1 MFQSIKWRLMLLYV
15 LLIVVAMQFVSFFL
29 VRNIEAFYLERA
41 RTDLRTRGAHVV
53 RVLDLEMRRGP
64 YSRELAEAHLNNLRA
79 RHEDAIILLVSP
91 TGQVAATSL
100 NPAAEGLHGLFVQGP
115 DYPAII
121 EFFATQEPVEARW
134 EDHTGRRFY
143 TLALPLSGILT
154 QGTVRE
160 EVALVYVREP
170 LDETYSILQEVQ
182 ARLLNATLLAIG
194 VTLLLGTFAAQTIT
208 RPLQEIT
215 SKAARLA
222 AGHFD
227 MEVKVKSGDE
237 IGKLAE
243 VFNYLTAELRKTMA
257 ELRNDKTKLEAI
269 LTQMTNGVIALDT
282 HGHIIHANIRAR
294 DMLNITEEMSSA
306 HILELLNLGDLARL
320 LTGSGP
326 KVAETEL
333 KSPYTI
339 AIRAYGAPFHS
350 AEGEVSGGIIVLQD
364 ITEEARL
371 EQMRREFVANVSH
384 ELKTP
389 LTTIKSYAETLLAGA
404 LDTKDVAAS
413 FLSTMSEE
421 ADRMDRLIKDL
432 LTLSS
437 LDFQHV
443 RMPMRPTLLDEL
455 ILDVADKLAFSA
467 QRRNLKFRTNFPEDT
482 PVVLANAD
490 KVEQVLVN
498 IMANAIKYTHEGSDI
513 TVSLST
519 VGDMVRVGIRD
530 RGPGI
535 PLEDQPRIFERFY
548 RVDKA
553 RARELGG
560 TGLGLAIA
568 KQIVEAHGG
577 RIGLE
582 SEANEGTE
590 IYFFLPR
597 HTLPSTGQVS

>member
-1 MFQSIKWRLMLLYV
+1 MFQSIKWRLMLLYI

-41 RTDLRTRGAHVV
+41 RTELRTRGAHVV
-53 RVLDLEMRRGP
+53 RVLEIEMRRGP
-64 YSRELAEAHLNNLRA
+64 YSRDLAENLLSSLRA
-79 RHEDAIILLVSP
+79 RQEDAIILLVSP
-91 TGQVAATSL
+91 AGQVAATSL
-100 NPAAEGLHGLFVQGP
+100 NPTAERLRGLFVQSP
-115 DYPAII
+115 DYPAIV
-121 EFFATQEPVEARW
+121 EFFATQEPQEARW

-143 TLALPLSGILT
+143 TLALPLAGILT
-154 QGTVRE
+154 QGQTRE

-170 LDETYSILQEVQ
+170 LDETYSILREVQ
-182 ARLLNATLLAIG
+182 ERLLNATLLAIG
-194 VTLLLGTFAAQTIT
+194 VASLLGIFAAQTIT
-208 RPLQEIT
+208 RPLQEVT

-227 MEVKVKSGDE
+227 MEVTVKSGDE

-243 VFNYLTAELRKTMA
+243 VFNYLSAELRKTMT
-257 ELRNDKTKLEAI
+257 ELNNDKSKLEAI
-269 LTQMTNGVIALDT
+269 LTQMTNGVIAVDT

-294 DMLNITEEMSSA
+294 DMLGITPATSSEA
-306 HILELLNLGDLARL
+306 ILEVLNLGDLARL
-320 LTGSGP
+320 LRGSGP

-333 KSPYTI
+333 LSPYVI
-339 AIRAYGAPFHS
+339 AVRAYAAPFH
-350 AEGEVSGGIIVLQD
+350 AADGEVSGGIIVLQD

-389 LTTIKSYAETLLAGA
+389 LTTIKGYAETLLSGA

-413 FLSTMSEE
+413 FLSTISEE

-432 LTLSS
+432 LTLSA
-437 LDFQHV
+437 LDFQQA
-443 RMPMRPTLLDEL
+443 RLALRPTLLEEL

-467 QRRNLKFRTNFPEDT
+467 QKRNLRFRTDFPEEV
-482 PVVLANAD
+482 PMVLANAD
-490 KVEQVLVN
+490 KIEQVLVN
-498 IMANAIKYTHEGSDI
+498 IMSNAIKYTHESSDI
-513 TVSLST
+513 TVSVKT
-519 VGDMVRVGIRD
+519 AGEMVRVGIRD
-530 RGPGI
+530 QGPGI
-535 PLEDQPRIFERFY
+535 PEEDQPRIFERFY

-577 RIGLE
+577 WVGLE
-582 SEANEGTE
+582 SATGQGTE

-597 HTLPSTGQVS
+597 HLPQNGQGC

>member
-1 MFQSIKWRLMLLYV
+1 MFQSIKWKLMLLYI

-41 RTDLRTRGAHVV
+41 RTELRTRGAHVV
-53 RVLDLEMRRGP
+53 RVLEIEMRRGP
-64 YSRELAEAHLNNLRA
+64 YSRELAETLLNNLRA
-79 RHEDAIILLVSP
+79 RQEDAMIVLVSP
-91 TGQVAATSL
+91 RGQVAATSL
-100 NPAAEGLHGLFVQGP
+100 NPTAERLRGLFVQSP
-115 DYPAII
+115 DYPAIV
-121 EFFATQEPVEARW
+121 EFFATQAPQEARW

-154 QGTVRE
+154 QGTARD

-208 RPLQEIT
+208 RPLQEVT

-222 AGHFD
+222 SGHFD
-227 MEVKVKSGDE
+227 MEVTVKSRDE
-237 IGKLAE
+237 IGKLAQ
-243 VFNYLTAELRKTMA
+243 VFNFLTAELRKTMT

-269 LTQMTNGVIALDT
+269 LTQMTNGVIAVDT

-294 DMLNITEEMSSA
+294 DMLGITPETSSA
-306 HILELLNLGDLARL
+306 AILEVLNLGDIARL
-320 LTGSGP
+320 LQGSGP

-333 KSPYTI
+333 KAPYTI
-339 AIRAYGAPFHS
+339 AVRAYAAPFHS
-350 AEGEVSGGIIVLQD
+350 ADGEVSGGIIVLQD

-371 EQMRREFVANVSH
+371 AQMRREFVANVSH

-389 LTTIKSYAETLLAGA
+389 LTTIKGYAETLLSGA

-413 FLSTMSEE
+413 FLSTISEE

-432 LTLSS
+432 LTLSA
-437 LDFQHV
+437 LDFQQA
-443 RMPMRPTLLDEL
+443 RLTMRPTLLDEL
-455 ILDVADKLAFSA
+455 ILDVADKLAFAA
-467 QRRNLKFRTNFPEDT
+467 QKRNLRFRTDFLEEVPA
-482 PVVLANAD
+482 VMANAD
-490 KVEQVLVN
+490 KVEQVLIN
-498 IMANAIKYTHEGSDI
+498 IMSNAIKYTHEGSDI
-513 TVSLST
+513 TVSVMA
-519 VGDMVRVGIRD
+519 VGDMVRVGIKD
-530 RGPGI
+530 QGPGI
-535 PLEDQPRIFERFY
+535 PKEDQPRIFERFY

-577 RIGLE
+577 WIGLE
-582 SEANEGTE
+582 SAPNQGTE

-597 HTLPSTGQVS
+597 HAPNVGQVS